1 MSFKAFRQL
10 CVNTYESLHKVCHNT
25 YESIRKLCSD
35 TYKSLRKICL
45 EKYESLRQLGF
56 KKYLPYYD
64 VRTPEEYDQEIAD
77 AEHRVE
83 SCSINEHE
91 SFRKHS
97 KLVSRRICRISFD
110 GDEFSIESR
119 PK

>member
-1 MSFKAFRQL
+1 MSFKAFCQL

-35 TYKSLRKICL
+35 TYKSLQKMCL
-45 EKYESLRQLGF
+45 KKYESLRQLGL

-64 VRTPEEYDQEIAD
+64 LRTEEEYDQELKD
-77 AEHRVE
+77 AEQWIDFYSTKE
-83 SCSINEHE
+83 QE

-97 KLVSRRICRISFD
+97 KLVSRRICRILFD
-110 GDEFSIESR
+110 GEEFRIESN

>member
-1 MSFKAFRQL
+1 
-10 CVNTYESLHKVCHNT
+10 
-25 YESIRKLCSD
+25 
-35 TYKSLRKICL
+35 LRKICL

-77 AEHRVE
+77 TEHRIE
-83 SCSINEHE
+83 SCSTKEQE
-91 SFRKHS
+91 SFRKHR
-97 KLVSRRICRISFD
+97 KLVFRRICRISFD
-110 GDEFSIESR
+110 GDEFCIESN